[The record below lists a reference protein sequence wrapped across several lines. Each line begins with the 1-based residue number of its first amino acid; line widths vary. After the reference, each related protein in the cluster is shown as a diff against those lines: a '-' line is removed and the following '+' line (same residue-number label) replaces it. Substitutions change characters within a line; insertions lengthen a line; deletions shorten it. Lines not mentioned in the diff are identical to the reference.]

1 MRLIIFGPPGVGKG
15 TQAQILSQE
24 YHIPHISTGDILREA
39 IREGTELGKRAQSY
53 SSQGELVPDE
63 IMVGIVHD
71 VLSSERCR
79 NGFILDGFPR
89 TVAQAKALS
98 ELFKELNITLNRVVN
113 IEADESKLILRLAQR
128 RQCRHCGSVFNLMI
142 DKLDGSNCPVCH
154 GVGTIYQRDD
164 DKEETIKHR
173 LKVYNESTLPVK
185 AFYRAIGLLTD
196 INGDGE
202 IEAIHQSILDAL
214 RSP

>member
-24 YHIPHISTGDILREA
+24 YQIPHISTGDILREA
-39 IREGTELGKRAQSY
+39 IREGTDLGKRAESY
-53 SSQGELVPDE
+53 SSKGELVPDE
-63 IMVGIVHD
+63 VMIGIVRE

-79 NGFILDGFPR
+79 NGFVLDGFPR
-89 TVAQAKALS
+89 TVAQANALS
-98 ELFKELNITLNRVVN
+98 ELFEELNITLSRVVN
-113 IEADESKLILRLAQR
+113 LEVNESKLILRLTQR
-128 RQCRHCGSVFNLMI
+128 RQCKNCGSVFNLII
-142 DKLDGSNCPVCH
+142 DKLDGSNCPVCY

-164 DKEETIKHR
+164 DKEETIRHR
-173 LKVYNESTLPVK
+173 LKVYHESTLPVK
-185 AFYRAIGLLTD
+185 AFYQAIGLLTD